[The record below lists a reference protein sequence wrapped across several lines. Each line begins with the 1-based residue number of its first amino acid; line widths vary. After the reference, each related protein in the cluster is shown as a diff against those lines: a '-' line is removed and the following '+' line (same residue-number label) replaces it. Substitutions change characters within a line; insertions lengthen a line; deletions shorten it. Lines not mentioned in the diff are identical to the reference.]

1 MLSAARRDGCQS
13 GDSGG
18 AAVGINRRPP
28 SLQSPT
34 PHAAPT
40 RAAALD
46 FAGDGGVAME
56 ENEIRMA
63 GSLDPGTAKAPA
75 PAESLR
81 ATALRLIQGWRWFA
95 HVPPEAHEWLAERAS
110 LRDYPKGRIL
120 YTTGEPASTV
130 YAVVSGICRIYRT
143 SPKGDELTMEEV
155 VRGGWFPHIL
165 PIPSPT
171 YLVSCACQQDAT
183 LLTLPQSL
191 LTEFGRRWPGYY
203 QGLYHELGA
212 RAGVIFGRI
221 ELLSL
226 HNLNVRLAVY
236 LLRMAR
242 LRGEPQDDG
251 AIWVAAEESQSEVG
265 SRVGGTRQRVNS
277 VLKAWGAKGM
287 IELHKDGVRILDV
300 RRLRAEAEKSGFDL
314 ADYLGGWHGGWQ
326 GKP

>member
-1 MLSAARRDGCQS
+1 MS
-13 GDSGG
+13 G
-18 AAVGINRRPP
+18 P
-28 SLQSPT
+28 L
-34 PHAAPT
+34 PHATGIAAP
-40 RAAALD
+40 
-46 FAGDGGVAME
+46 
-56 ENEIRMA
+56 
-63 GSLDPGTAKAPA
+63 

-95 HVPPEAHEWLAERAS
+95 YVPPEAQEWLADRAA
-110 LRDYPKGRIL
+110 LKDYPKGRVL
-120 YTTGEPASTV
+120 YTTGDPATTV

-155 VRGGWFPHIL
+155 VRGGWFPHVI
-165 PIPSPT
+165 PGPSPT

-183 LLTLPQSL
+183 LLLLPQSV

-242 LRGEPQDDG
+242 LRGEQEAG
-251 AIWVAAEESQSEVG
+251 GTLWVGAEESQTEVG

-277 VLKAWGAKGM
+277 VLKAWAQKGM

-314 ADYLGGWHGGWQ
+314 ADYLAGWHGGWQ
-326 GKP
+326 GKQ